1 MSVRVLCQPL
11 WRRSDRPSN
20 APIGS
25 VLMTDLQVDLT
36 VSLAAQYRIERELG
50 GGGMSRVFLATELA
64 LDRQVVIKVLPSELA
79 VGVSTDR
86 FRREMQLVARLQH
99 PHIVPVLHTGAVND
113 ILFYV
118 MPFIRGE
125 SLRARIDRDAA
136 MPIDDS
142 ARILREV
149 ADALA
154 FAHGEGVVHRDIKP
168 DNVLLSNGH
177 AVVTDFGVAKAL
189 GIGGV
194 EGQTGGLT
202 SVGIA
207 LGTPVYMAP
216 EQAMADPHVDHR
228 ADIYALGVMAYEM
241 LAGQP
246 PFVAPTAQAL
256 IAAHISREPEP
267 LRRTRATVPEALDD
281 LVLRCL
287 AKRPAD
293 RFQRAQELIPLLEDI
308 AHQSS
313 TRSTV
318 ATTAAAPATAIQ
330 PMVIAASG
338 LVLLA
343 GIAWVL
349 REIAGLPVWL
359 VGVAVAVVL
368 AGVPLALWRSR
379 RGKPTSPRRLAAHA
393 TTRRGLRTAGIF
405 SAVALATITIA
416 FTTLRAAGVGPFATL
431 LTSGAMT
438 ERDKV
443 VIAEFGNS
451 TSDSTLGVALTE
463 ALSIDLSQSKVL
475 RLMTPVEIRDAL
487 ARMKRDA
494 TTRLTSEVATEL
506 AAREGVKV
514 IVTGDVAPF
523 AGGFALSGR
532 VMDVKGTTLY
542 ATRTTAKSADEIIP
556 ALEKISH
563 DIREEIGESMR
574 SIRST
579 QSLEQ
584 VSTSSLE
591 ALQLYSRAIQSQRAG
606 SDDDRMSW
614 FRQAVVLDSGFA
626 MAWRAIYADLNNL
639 RGDPAL
645 RVDAAE
651 RMYRLRD
658 RLPAH
663 EALLAEAGYA
673 NLSGNY
679 EEAIEVYRRVIAS
692 WPEDMIAQNGLGL
705 YLRGLGR
712 WNEAERVLSAIVEA
726 GTAASNAHYNLVTT
740 QIPLRKF
747 VEAQRTIA
755 LMAERFPTGRQR
767 WQAGYFLASATNRF
781 DDALAISDSLTRTG
795 NAGYRYWGHLYKAE
809 VFWLRGQV
817 ANGRRETRG
826 AMQAQLEQRNPGAA
840 LREQLWEQWIDLQ
853 LRGDTAGVRSRVD
866 EALAARPLDSLPIAS
881 RPWGEVV
888 QLRVGLGQLAE
899 AKAIIANYERVM
911 PAALRGDDQAMDRA
925 RAQLALAEGRP
936 RDAIPLAIKGLRGC
950 DGCTADLIGAAY
962 ERLGVV
968 DSAILAY
975 ERGLNPPVYGSGFQ
989 NWRPAVVPKAMY
1001 RLAELYEQRGN
1012 KALARD
1018 RYAAFVDLWSKAD
1031 APLQGAVATARDRMK
1046 ALAADR

>member
-1 MSVRVLCQPL
+1 
-11 WRRSDRPSN
+11 
-20 APIGS
+20 
-25 VLMTDLQVDLT
+25 
-36 VSLAAQYRIERELG
+36 
-50 GGGMSRVFLATELA
+50 MSRVFLATELA
-64 LDRQVVIKVLPSELA
+64 LDRQVVIKVLPTELA

-99 PHIVPVLHTGAVND
+99 PHIVPVLHTGSIGDV
-113 ILFYV
+113 LFYV

-125 SLRARIDRDAA
+125 SLRARIDRDSA
-136 MPIDDS
+136 MPIEDS
-142 ARILREV
+142 ARILRDV

-194 EGQTGGLT
+194 EGHTGGLT

-246 PFVAPTAQAL
+246 PFVAPSAQAL
-256 IAAHISREPEP
+256 IAAHITREPEP
-267 LRRTRATVPEALDD
+267 LRRTRATVPDVFDE

-293 RFQRAQELIPLLEDI
+293 RFQRAQELLPLLEAI
-308 AHQSS
+308 SHQST
-313 TRSTV
+313 TRSTI
-318 ATTAAAPATAIQ
+318 AAAAAPA
-330 PMVIAASG
+330 PRASVKPAVLATVG
-338 LVLLA
+338 LVLLL
-343 GIAWVL
+343 GVAWVL
-349 REIAGLPVWL
+349 RQEAGLPLWL
-359 VGVAVAVVL
+359 VGVSVGVVL
-368 AGVPLALWRSR
+368 AGVPVALWLSR
-379 RGKPTSPRRLAAHA
+379 RGKSTTPARLVADATS
-393 TTRRGLRTAGIF
+393 RRGLQTAGIF
-405 SAVALATITIA
+405 SAVALGAITIA

-431 LTSGAMT
+431 LSSGAMT

-443 VIAEFGNS
+443 VIAEFRNS

-475 RLMTPVEIRDAL
+475 RLMTPAEIRDAL

-494 TTRLTSEVATEL
+494 KTRLLPDVATEL
-506 AAREGVKV
+506 AAREGAKV
-514 IVTGDVAPF
+514 IVMGDVTPF

-532 VMDVKGTTLY
+532 VVDVKGATLY
-542 ATRTTAKSADEIIP
+542 ATRTTAKSTNDIIP
-556 ALEKISH
+556 ALEKISR

-591 ALQLYSRAIQSQRAG
+591 ALQLYSRGVRSQNAG
-606 SDDDRMSW
+606 SDDDRMPF
-614 FRQAVVLDSGFA
+614 FRQAVALDTGFA
-626 MAWRAIYADLNNL
+626 MAWRPIFSDLNNL

-651 RMYRLRD
+651 RMYRFRD

-663 EALLAEAGYA
+663 EALHAEAMYA
-673 NLSGNY
+673 NLSGDL
-679 EEAIEVYRRVIAS
+679 EQAIEVYRRLVAS
-692 WPEDMIAQNGLGL
+692 WPDDMRAQNGLGL
-705 YLRGLGR
+705 YLRALGR
-712 WNEAERVLSAIVEA
+712 WDEAERVLAPIVDA
-726 GTAASNAHYNLVTT
+726 GTALASSHYNLVTT

-747 VEAQRTIA
+747 AEARHTID
-755 LMAERFPTGRQR
+755 LMAERFPTSPQR

-781 DDALAISDSLTRTG
+781 DDAITISDSLTRTG
-795 NAGYRYWGHLYKAE
+795 NAGFRYWGHLFKAE
-809 VFWLRGQV
+809 VYWLLGQMT
-817 ANGRRETRG
+817 AGRRATRA
-826 AMQAQLEQRNPGAA
+826 AMQAQLEQRNPGTA
-840 LREQLWEQWIDLQ
+840 LREQLWEQWMELQ
-853 LRGDTAGVRSRVD
+853 FRGDTAGTRAQVD
-866 EALAARPLDSLPIAS
+866 AALAARPLDSLPLVS

-888 QLRVGLGQLAE
+888 QLRVGLGQLSE
-899 AKAIIANYERVM
+899 AKAVIVQYEREMPPVM
-911 PAALRGDDQAMDRA
+911 RGDDQAMDRA

-950 DGCTADLIGAAY
+950 DGCTADLIGTAY
-962 ERLGVV
+962 ERLGIP

-989 NWRPAVVPKAMY
+989 NWRPSVVPKAMY
-1001 RLAELYEQRGN
+1001 RLAQLYEQRGN

-1018 RYAAFVDLWSKAD
+1018 RYAAFIDLWSKAD
-1031 APLQGAVATARDRMK
+1031 APLQGAVANARDRLK
-1046 ALAADR
+1046 SLAADR